1 MMLMPPTSSRKRPA
15 PGSSPLVPQQ
25 HPNPPTN
32 INTSAL
38 QMSADQN
45 LQWHQ
50 PDLNSTT
57 TNYPE
62 PSRAFGSNIYD
73 TNNQQT
79 GSPHMA
85 SNQVARRTANQHLVS
100 RGTYNG
106 GGDDSWPLLSEDA
119 LQQTQDSAWRNPS
132 DNLEQ
137 KAQVARRD
145 AQSKRKQIPPFVQ
158 KLSR

>member
-1 MMLMPPTSSRKRPA
+1 MLMPPTSSRKRPA
-15 PGSSPLVPQQ
+15 PGSSPLIQQQ
-25 HPNPPTN
+25 HPNSPTN
-32 INTSAL
+32 INTGAL

-57 TNYPE
+57 TGYPE
-62 PSRAFGSNIYD
+62 PPRAFGSNMYD
-73 TNNQQT
+73 ANNQPA

-85 SNQVARRTANQHLVS
+85 SNQVARRAANQHLVS
-100 RGTYNG
+100 RGTYNS

-119 LQQTQDSAWRNPS
+119 LQQSQDPTWLNPP
-132 DNLEQ
+132 DDLEQ

>member
-1 MMLMPPTSSRKRPA
+1 MLMPPAGSRKRPA
-15 PGSSPLVPQQ
+15 PGSSPLIQQ
-25 HPNPPTN
+25 QYPNSPTN

-38 QMSADQN
+38 QMPADQN

-50 PDLNSTT
+50 PDLSSAPSG
-57 TNYPE
+57 YPE
-62 PSRAFGSNIYD
+62 PPRAFGSNMYD
-73 TNNQQT
+73 GSNQQA

-85 SNQVARRTANQHLVS
+85 SNQVARRAGNHHLIS
-100 RGTYNG
+100 RGNYGG
-106 GGDDSWPLLSEDA
+106 GGDDSWPLLSDDT
-119 LQQTQDSAWRNPS
+119 LQQSQDPTWLNPT
-132 DNLEQ
+132 DAQEQ